1 LDSMNFGDSGRGKTR
16 VCPPG
21 KRPELPNERADFSF
35 PCVAARTIVGVQMSL
50 PLGFVRTAPTTYQLP
65 TFHAARVRLEMY
77 MPTANQRGHGKS

>member
-1 LDSMNFGDSGRGKTR
+1 MRLQQQVATAGRGSA
-16 VCPPG
+16 G
-21 KRPELPNERADFSF
+21 GEADFSF